1 MVFSK
6 AYDCLP
12 HDLVVAKVEAYGLS
26 KIINLDVFQKKAKS
40 KDSKDSLQSTKLL
53 SLICQVFKLLSKM
66 KKKHKNK
73 KSR

>member
-6 AYDCLP
+6 ACDCLP

-26 KIINLDVFQKKAKS
+26 KIINLDVFQKKS

-66 KKKHKNK
+66 KEKQK
-73 KSR
+73 

>member
-40 KDSKDSLQSTKLL
+40 KDSKDSL
-53 SLICQVFKLLSKM
+53 
-66 KKKHKNK
+66 
-73 KSR
+73 

>member
-66 KKKHKNK
+66 KEKHKNK
-73 KSR
+73 KPR

>member
-6 AYDCLP
+6 ACDCLP

-40 KDSKDSLQSTKLL
+40 KDSKDSLQSPKLL

-66 KKKHKNK
+66 KEKHKNK